1 MPLALARRESA
12 GDHERAVFL
21 RNELGRFL
29 DQRIQQGQYDIDQA
43 LKPALEAVFESLQT
57 RSQGIAS

>member
-1 MPLALARRESA
+1 MTIALARRESA
-12 GDHERAVFL
+12 DAHERAVFL

-43 LKPALEAVFESLQT
+43 LTPALEALFESLQT
-57 RSQGIAS
+57 RSRGIAS